1 MKSLHVSFLEKIL
14 RFMARTVLWKYKPE
28 VIGITGS
35 VGKSSTKEAIALVLS
50 SQYRVRKNEGN
61 YNNEIGLPLT
71 ILGCKTGGR
80 SLWAWLKIIVYWVR
94 LIIFPYKYPEILVL
108 EMGIDQK
115 GDMDY
120 LLTFVPA
127 SIGVA
132 THVSGSH
139 LSQFGSIANVARE
152 KRKLIKHLP
161 ATGFAILNADNTET
175 LKMKEVT
182 KAEVITYGFS
192 SEADIRV
199 DNLLFHG
206 DVGHVDGYSFKLNY
220 KGKSVPVRLPFILA
234 KHLIPSALAAVGVG
248 VAMKMNLVEI
258 AQALEG
264 LQSLPGRMNMF
275 PGIQGTQIIDDT
287 YNASP
292 TSTRAAIETL
302 SYMQAPRKVAILGD
316 MLELGENS
324 DEEHAG
330 LATDIKQ
337 ANISRVLLVG
347 KHMQALYT
355 ALIQIGYQDKQVSI
369 YMDPWGVLEALS
381 ETLRPSDLILVKG
394 SQGLR
399 MELIVEALLAQP
411 EQAETLLCR
420 QSPTWKKIPFTPPAE
435 WGV

>member
-1 MKSLHVSFLEKIL
+1 MKSLHVSLLEKML
-14 RFMARTVLWKYKPE
+14 RFMAKTVLWKYRPQ

-50 SQYRVRKNEGN
+50 AQYRVRKNEGN

-71 ILGCKTGGR
+71 ILGRKTGGR
-80 SLWAWLKIIVYWVR
+80 SLWAWFKIIVYWLR
-94 LIIFPYKYPEILVL
+94 LLLLPYRYPEILVL
-108 EMGIDQK
+108 EMGIDAK

-120 LLTFVPA
+120 LLTIIPIN
-127 SIGVA
+127 IGVA

-139 LSQFGSIANVARE
+139 LAQFGSIANVARE
-152 KRKLIKHLP
+152 KRKLIKCVP
-161 ATGFAILNADNTET
+161 KTGFAILNADNGET
-175 LKMKEVT
+175 LKMKDVT
-182 KAEVITYGFS
+182 EANVITYGFS
-192 SEADIRV
+192 QVADIQV

-206 DVGHVDGYSFKLNY
+206 DVGHVEGYSFKLNY

-234 KHLIPSALAAVGVG
+234 KHLISSALAAVGVG

-264 LQSLPGRMNMF
+264 LKSLPGRMNMF
-275 PGIQGTQIIDDT
+275 SGIQGTQIIDDT

-324 DEEHAG
+324 DEEHAR
-330 LATDIKQ
+330 LAEDLRQ
-337 ANISRVLLVG
+337 ANVTRVLLVG
-347 KHMQALYT
+347 KHMQALEE
-355 ALIQIGYQDKQVSI
+355 ALLGIGYQNKQVSW
-369 YMDPWGVLEALS
+369 YMDPWGVLEVLS
-381 ETLRPSDLILVKG
+381 ETLHPSDLILVKG

-399 MELIVEALLAQP
+399 MEFIVEALLAQP
-411 EQAETLLCR
+411 EKAESLLCR
-420 QSPTWKKIPFTPPAE
+420 QSPTWKKIPFTQPAE
-435 WGV
+435 WSV